1 MHTETHAED
10 ARRRRETHM
19 KKISTILLCLLIV
32 TVLCACGASAKPDSV
47 VKTFSEAMKKTDL
60 EGMANTVHGNAYDT
74 SVLELTDEISVQLF
88 EYMKS
93 ENTKMTYT
101 IDKSAVDG
109 DRGTVDVTYR
119 YSDASP
125 IVEATMGEYLSRAMS
140 LAFGG
145 ASEDE
150 MGELFMKLFME
161 NAKTVSPVQA
171 ESTVT
176 FSCVKAGSTW
186 EIEDVPDEVTNIL
199 TCNMVNSFDSL
210 GDSLGGAGR

>member
-1 MHTETHAED
+1 
-10 ARRRRETHM
+10 M
-19 KKISTILLCLLIV
+19 KKARIALLCLLIV

-60 EGMANTVHGNAYDT
+60 EGMANTVKGNAYDT
-74 SVLELTDEISVQLF
+74 SVLDLTDEISVQLF
-88 EYMKS
+88 EYMRS

-101 IDKSAVDG
+101 IDQTAVDG

>member
-1 MHTETHAED
+1 
-10 ARRRRETHM
+10 M
-19 KKISTILLCLLIV
+19 KKARIALLCLLIV

-60 EGMANTVHGNAYDT
+60 EGMANTVQGNAYDT

-88 EYMKS
+88 EYMRS

>member
-1 MHTETHAED
+1 
-10 ARRRRETHM
+10 M
-19 KKISTILLCLLIV
+19 KKISTILLCLFIV
-32 TVLCACGASAKPDSV
+32 AGLCACGRSAKPDLV

-60 EGMANTVHGNAYDT
+60 EGMANTVKGNAYDT
-74 SVLELTDEISVQLF
+74 SVLDLTDEISVQLF
-88 EYMKS
+88 EYMRS

-101 IDKSAVDG
+101 IDQTAVDG

-145 ASEDE
+145 ASV
-150 MGELFMKLFME
+150 KLFME

-171 ESTVT
+171 EAKVT
-176 FSCVKAGSTW
+176 FSCVKAGSVW
-186 EIEDVPDEVTNIL
+186 EIEKVPDEVTDIL
-199 TCNMVNSFDSL
+199 TCNMLNSM
-210 GDSLGGAGR
+210 DSLGGAGR

>member
-1 MHTETHAED
+1 
-10 ARRRRETHM
+10 M
-19 KKISTILLCLLIV
+19 KKARIALLCLLIV

-60 EGMANTVHGNAYDT
+60 EGMASTVKGNAYDT
-74 SVLELTDEISVQLF
+74 SVLDLTDEISVQLF

-93 ENTKMTYT
+93 ENTKITYT
-101 IDKSAVDG
+101 IEKSAVDG
-109 DRGTVDVTYR
+109 ERGTVDVTYK

-125 IVEATMGEYLSRAMS
+125 IMEATLGEYINRAMG

-150 MGELFMKLFME
+150 IGELFMKLFME

>member
-1 MHTETHAED
+1 
-10 ARRRRETHM
+10 M
-19 KKISTILLCLLIV
+19 KKARIALLCLLIV

-60 EGMANTVHGNAYDT
+60 EGMANTVQGNAYDT

-125 IVEATMGEYLSRAMS
+125 IVEATMGEYLSRAMT

-186 EIEDVPDEVTNIL
+186 EIEEVPDEVTNIL

>member
-1 MHTETHAED
+1 
-10 ARRRRETHM
+10 M
-19 KKISTILLCLLIV
+19 KKARIALLCLLIV

-60 EGMANTVHGNAYDT
+60 EGMANTVQGNAYDT

-88 EYMKS
+88 EYMRS
-93 ENTKMTYT
+93 ENTKITYT
-101 IDKSAVDG
+101 IDKTAVDG

-210 GDSLGGAGR
+210 RDSLGDSLGGAGR

>member
-1 MHTETHAED
+1 
-10 ARRRRETHM
+10 M
-19 KKISTILLCLLIV
+19 KKARIALLCLLIV

-60 EGMANTVHGNAYDT
+60 EGMANTVQGNAYDT

-125 IVEATMGEYLSRAMS
+125 IVEATMGEYLSRAMT

>member
-1 MHTETHAED
+1 
-10 ARRRRETHM
+10 M

-60 EGMANTVHGNAYDT
+60 EGMANTVQGNAYDT

-125 IVEATMGEYLSRAMS
+125 IVEATMGEYLSRAMT

-210 GDSLGGAGR
+210 RDSLGDSLGGAGR

>member
-1 MHTETHAED
+1 
-10 ARRRRETHM
+10 M
-19 KKISTILLCLLIV
+19 KKISTILLCLFIAAG
-32 TVLCACGASAKPDSV
+32 LCACGRSAKPDSV

-88 EYMKS
+88 EYMRS

-101 IDKSAVDG
+101 IDQTAVDG

-161 NAKTVSPVQA
+161 NVKTVGPVQA

-176 FSCVKAGSTW
+176 FSCARAGSTW
-186 EIEDVPDEVTNIL
+186 EIEEVPDEVTNIL

>member
-1 MHTETHAED
+1 
-10 ARRRRETHM
+10 M
-19 KKISTILLCLLIV
+19 KKARIALLCLLIV

-60 EGMANTVHGNAYDT
+60 EGMANTVQGNAYDT

-88 EYMKS
+88 EYMRS

-101 IDKSAVDG
+101 IDKTAVDG

>member
-1 MHTETHAED
+1 
-10 ARRRRETHM
+10 M
-19 KKISTILLCLLIV
+19 KKARIALLCLLIV

-60 EGMANTVHGNAYDT
+60 EGMANTVQGNAYDT

-125 IVEATMGEYLSRAMS
+125 IVEATMGEYLSRAMT

-210 GDSLGGAGR
+210 RDSLGDSLGGAGR

>member
-1 MHTETHAED
+1 
-10 ARRRRETHM
+10 M
-19 KKISTILLCLLIV
+19 KKARIALLCLLIV

-60 EGMANTVHGNAYDT
+60 EGMANTVQGNAYDT

-88 EYMKS
+88 EYMRS

-125 IVEATMGEYLSRAMS
+125 IVEATMGEYLSRAMT

>member
-1 MHTETHAED
+1 MSHVLNAIVAKGLQPLAAFGFTYSIA
-10 ARRRRETHM
+10 
-19 KKISTILLCLLIV
+19 IL
-32 TVLCACGASAKPDSV
+32 
-47 VKTFSEAMKKTDL
+47 
-60 EGMANTVHGNAYDT
+60 
-74 SVLELTDEISVQLF
+74 LELTDEISVQLF

-125 IVEATMGEYLSRAMS
+125 IVEATMGEYLSRAMT

>member
-1 MHTETHAED
+1 MHAETHAGD
-10 ARRRRETHM
+10 ARRRGETHM
-19 KKISTILLCLLIV
+19 KKISTILLCLFIV
-32 TVLCACGASAKPDSV
+32 AGLCACGRSAKPDLV

-60 EGMANTVHGNAYDT
+60 EGMANTVKGNAYDT
-74 SVLELTDEISVQLF
+74 SVLDLTDEISVQLF
-88 EYMKS
+88 EYMRS

-101 IDKSAVDG
+101 IDQTAVDG

-150 MGELFMKLFME
+150 IGELFMKLFME

-176 FSCVKAGSTW
+176 FSCAKAGSTW
-186 EIEDVPDEVTNIL
+186 EIEEVPDEITNIL
-199 TCNMVNSFDSL
+199 TCNMVNSM
-210 GDSLGGAGR
+210 DSLGGAGR

>member
-1 MHTETHAED
+1 
-10 ARRRRETHM
+10 M
-19 KKISTILLCLLIV
+19 KKARIALLCLLIV

-60 EGMANTVHGNAYDT
+60 EGMANTVQGNAYDT

-88 EYMKS
+88 EYMRS

-125 IVEATMGEYLSRAMS
+125 IVEATMGEYLSRAMT

-210 GDSLGGAGR
+210 GDSMGDSLGGAGR

>member
-1 MHTETHAED
+1 
-10 ARRRRETHM
+10 M
-19 KKISTILLCLLIV
+19 KKARIALLCLLIV

-60 EGMANTVHGNAYDT
+60 EGMANTVQGNAYDT

-88 EYMKS
+88 EYMRS

-125 IVEATMGEYLSRAMS
+125 IVEATMGEYLSRAMT

-210 GDSLGGAGR
+210 RDSLGDSLGGAGR

>member
-1 MHTETHAED
+1 
-10 ARRRRETHM
+10 M
-19 KKISTILLCLLIV
+19 KKARIALLCLLIV

-60 EGMANTVHGNAYDT
+60 EGMANTVQGNAYDT

-88 EYMKS
+88 EYMRS
-93 ENTKMTYT
+93 ENTKITYT
-101 IDKSAVDG
+101 IDKTAVDG

-161 NAKTVSPVQA
+161 NAKTVSPLQA

-186 EIEDVPDEVTNIL
+186 EIEEVPDDVTNIL
-199 TCNMVNSFDSL
+199 TCNMVNSMDSL

>member
-1 MHTETHAED
+1 
-10 ARRRRETHM
+10 M
-19 KKISTILLCLLIV
+19 KKPAAVLLCMLIV

-60 EGMANTVHGNAYDT
+60 EGMANTVKGNAYDT
-74 SVLELTDEISVQLF
+74 SVLDLTDEISVQLF

-93 ENTKMTYT
+93 ENTKITYT
-101 IDKSAVDG
+101 IDQTAVDG
-109 DRGTVDVTYR
+109 GKGAVDVTYR

-125 IVEATMGEYLSRAMS
+125 IVEATMGEYPSRVMT

-150 MGELFMKLFME
+150 IGELFMKLFME

-171 ESTVT
+171 ESALT
-176 FSCVKAGSTW
+176 FSCGKAGSTW
-186 EIEDVPDEVTNIL
+186 EIEKVPDEVTDIL
-199 TCNMVNSFDSL
+199 TCNMLNIMDSL